1 MIKKIVIILLLLLID
16 IFGYTYHYSIIL
28 NQKILTDIPKL
39 LNLNEIIDN
48 KQDFFNHRLK
58 KYKYDKNTI
67 CYKYYTYSKYFEYK
81 YTNTYLIKNNDTY
94 LLKYNFFLEDNT
106 EYNYLLLLKLNINNT
121 LDIFIKYNNTTII
134 DNIILK
140 MILGDL
146 YK

>member
-1 MIKKIVIILLLLLID
+1 MIKQIIIILLIIIE
-16 IFGYTYHYSIIL
+16 IFGYIYHYSIIL

-39 LNLNEIIDN
+39 LNLNEIIEN
-48 KQDFFNHRLK
+48 KEFFFNHRLK
-58 KYKYDKNTI
+58 KYKYNKNTI
-67 CYKYYTYSKYFEYK
+67 CYKYNTYSKYLEYK
-81 YTNTYLIKNNDTY
+81 YINTYLIKDNKTF

-106 EYNYLLLLKLNINNT
+106 EYKYLLLLKININNS

-140 MILGDL
+140 MILGNL